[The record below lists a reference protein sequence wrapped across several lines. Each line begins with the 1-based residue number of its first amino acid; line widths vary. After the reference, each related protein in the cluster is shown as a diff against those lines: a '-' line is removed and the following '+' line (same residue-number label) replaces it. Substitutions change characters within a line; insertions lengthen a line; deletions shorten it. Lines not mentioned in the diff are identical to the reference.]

1 MSGTN
6 GKRQYGLWLALA
18 LTVAITLWT
27 ALTDEDEAAG
37 VLAQRPGARPPT
49 AGAPRPP
56 VADTRANSSRR
67 AMRVADAAPA
77 SMVLDLT
84 PLQQPRIG
92 SAPGE
97 LFDNGLS
104 PDKQAELAA
113 ATAPPKPTVPAL
125 PYTYAGKLIDGDRY
139 IVFLTAGDKNYSVR
153 VGDTLGDWRVK
164 AIRPPQMILSYVP
177 MQAEV
182 PLKIGEA
189 N

>member
-1 MSGTN
+1 MSDTN

-37 VLAQRPGARPPT
+37 LLAQRPAARPPT
-49 AGAPRPP
+49 TGVPRPS
-56 VADTRANSSRR
+56 VADRRANPSRR

-113 ATAPPKPTVPAL
+113 AAAPPKPTVPAL

-139 IVFLTAGDKNYSVR
+139 IVFLTEGDRNYSVR

-164 AIRPPQMILSYVP
+164 AITPPQMILSYVP

>member
-37 VLAQRPGARPPT
+37 MLAQRPDARATTGAS
-49 AGAPRPP
+49 RPP
-56 VADTRANSSRR
+56 VADRRTNPSRR
-67 AMRVADAAPA
+67 PMRVADAAPA
-77 SMVLDLT
+77 SMLLDLT

-97 LFDNGLS
+97 LFDNEL
-104 PDKQAELAA
+104 PPAKQAELAA
-113 ATAPPKPTVPAL
+113 AAAPPQPTVPAL